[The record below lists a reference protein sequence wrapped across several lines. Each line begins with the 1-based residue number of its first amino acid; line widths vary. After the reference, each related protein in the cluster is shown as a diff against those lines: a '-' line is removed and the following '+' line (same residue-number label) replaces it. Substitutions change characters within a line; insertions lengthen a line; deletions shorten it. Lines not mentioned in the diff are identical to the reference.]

1 MTFAVKTS
9 VPVAKTRIEIEKLL
23 VAHKAYQHGTMMD
36 DVAGVAYVAFTMGT
50 GSQLRQVK
58 ITLPLPKR
66 ESFARQHRRGRGM
79 VLVSDVRRDKA
90 FEQACRSKWRMLLLV
105 LKANLEAI
113 EAGVTTFE
121 KAFFAFIRLPG
132 GETLHDAV
140 APKLAHAYE
149 TGMVPPLLGTGS

>member
-9 VPVAKTRIEIEKLL
+9 VPVAKTRLEVEKLL
-23 VAHKAYQHGTMMD
+23 VTHKAYQHATMMD
-36 DVAGVAYVAFTMGT
+36 EIAGVAHVAFTMGT
-50 GSQLRQVK
+50 GPQLRQVK

-79 VLVSDVRRDKA
+79 VLVSDAQRDKDY
-90 FEQACRSKWRMLLLV
+90 EQACRSKWRMLLLV

-121 KAFFAFIRLPG
+121 KAFFAFIRLPS
-132 GETLHDAV
+132 GETVHEAI
-140 APKLAHAYE
+140 APKLAQAYE
-149 TGMVPPLLGTGS
+149 TGQVPPLLGTGS